1 MTESNLITFEY
12 GAMSSR
18 FSCKAENKLTAYVAI
33 CIHYD
38 AQNHLVMLY
47 EPAEIVK
54 NDVWTDFSGNVS
66 ARLDEIFGGEGS
78 FDKYVDEHIE
88 EIRACYDTIKLLI

>member
-1 MTESNLITFEY
+1 MSELITFKY
-12 GAMSSR
+12 GAMSSC
-18 FSCKAENKLTAYVAI
+18 FSCQAANKLTAYVTM
-33 CIHYD
+33 CLHYD
-38 AQNHLVMLY
+38 EQNHLIMLY

-54 NDVWTDFSGNVS
+54 NDVWTEFSGRVS

-88 EIRACYDTIKLLI
+88 EIRACYKTIKRLI